1 MTIWIDA
8 QISPAISVWIGDN
21 FDVQAFAARD
31 LNLRDSE
38 DEEIFLAAKQAN
50 VVVITK
56 DKDFVSLLERLGSPP
71 QIIWLTCGN
80 TSNARLKEILTAT
93 LNNAIELLQNAKKL
107 LRLVNMKTKIFVGL
121 FSLMLCHSS
130 NCKLPFL

>member
-8 QISPAISVWIGDN
+8 PISPAISVWVGDN
-21 FDVQAFAARD
+21 FDVRAFAARD

-38 DEEIFLAAKQAN
+38 DEEIFLAAKQTD
-50 VVVITK
+50 VVVMTK

-93 LNNAIELLQNAKKL
+93 LNDAIELLQNGEEI
-107 LRLVNMKTKIFVGL
+107 VEIG
-121 FSLMLCHSS
+121 
-130 NCKLPFL
+130 